1 MSVGTGAFCVDSGPP
16 GSLREP
22 EPRNATLFGSKVFT
36 EVMKIKQGH
45 ADEPSSDAVG
55 VFTERGTFRYGHAQG
70 ETAACGCGGDSARR
84 GAGAGGAE
92 APPLPENPER
102 GVACHA

>member
-22 EPRNATLFGSKVFT
+22 EPRNATLFRSKVFT

-45 ADEPSSDAVG
+45 ADEPSSDAVASLRKG
-55 VFTERGTFRYGHAQG
+55 GRSDTDTQKGRRRVAVAGARPAGERGL
-70 ETAACGCGGDSARR
+70 
-84 GAGAGGAE
+84 GGAE
-92 APPLPENPER
+92 ALPLPENPER